1 MTRTGLNN
9 FSILISAVGFLPI
22 LQIGLLG
29 KANVGKS
36 TFFSAATETPVA
48 IGNFPFTTISPNV
61 GVAYVKS
68 ECACKHFGIAHKNDL
83 CVNGIRFIPVKLIDV
98 AGLVPGAHEG
108 KGLGNQFLDDARQA
122 EVLIHVVDIAGA
134 TDIQGQ
140 PVPIGSHDPLKDIEF
155 VNEEFDEWFLDIL
168 KREWDK
174 LTREIDQKRAKLT
187 DGIAKRFTGLGIKD
201 YHVQDVLQKL
211 GLVSK
216 NPKDWNDSDL
226 LTFVKDLRKNTK
238 PIIVAANK
246 ADLCKDLD
254 IVKKINE
261 PVILCSA
268 ETELLLRKASK
279 AGIVRYD
286 PGDESFSLVEGKEIL
301 PPQKKALDVVST
313 VFSKIHST
321 GVQKILNMAVFDLL
335 KFIVVYPVEDESK
348 LTNKDGDVLPDAKLL
363 PADSTAKDLAGMIH
377 ADIAKGFLH
386 AIDCKTK
393 QRIGGDHKLKNGDV
407 VKIVSTL
414 SRG

>member
-1 MTRTGLNN
+1 M
-9 FSILISAVGFLPI
+9 
-22 LQIGLLG
+22 QIGLLG

-48 IGNFPFTTISPNV
+48 TGNFPFTTIEPNI
-61 GVAYVKS
+61 GVAYVKAD
-68 ECACKHFGIAHKNDL
+68 CACKHFGIPHENPL
-83 CVNGIRFIPVKLIDV
+83 CVNKIRFIPVKLIDV

-140 PVPIGSHDPLKDIEF
+140 PVPIGTHDPLEDVEF
-155 VNEEFDEWFLDIL
+155 VRNEFDQWFVNIL
-168 KREWDK
+168 QRDWDK
-174 LTREIDQKRAKLT
+174 ITREIDQKRAKLT
-187 DGIAKRFTGLGIKD
+187 DGITKRFTGLGIKD
-201 YHVQDVLQKL
+201 FQVQEALQKL
-211 GLVSK
+211 NLISK
-216 NPKDWNDSDL
+216 NPKEWQETDIH
-226 LTFVKDLRKNTK
+226 TFVKELRKNTK
-238 PIIVAANK
+238 PIIIAANK
-246 ADLCKDLD
+246 ADLCQDLD
-254 IVKKINE
+254 VIKKITDSFVV
-261 PVILCSA
+261 PCSA

-279 AGIVRYD
+279 AGIVNYS
-286 PGDESFSLVEGKEIL
+286 PGEETFSVVDNKDIL
-301 PPQKKALDVVST
+301 PQQKKALEVVEG

-321 GVQKILNMAVFDLL
+321 GIQKILNNAVFDTL
-335 KFIVVYPVEDESK
+335 KFIVVYPVEDETK

-363 PADSTAKDLAGMIH
+363 PENSNAKDLAGLIH

-393 QRIGGDHKLKNGDV
+393 QRIGADHKLKNGDV
-407 VKIVSTL
+407 IKIVSTL

>member
-1 MTRTGLNN
+1 MW
-9 FSILISAVGFLPI
+9 V

-48 IGNFPFTTISPNV
+48 SGNFPFTTIEPNV
-61 GVAYVKS
+61 GIAYVQS
-68 ECACKHFGIAHKNDL
+68 DCACKHFDL
-83 CVNGIRFIPVKLIDV
+83 KHENPLCINGTRLIPIKLIDV

-122 EVLIHVVDIAGA
+122 EVLIHVVDIAGS

-140 PVPIGSHDPLKDIEF
+140 PVPVGTHDPLEDVVF
-155 VNEEFDEWFLDIL
+155 VQDEFDQWFADIL
-168 KREWDK
+168 TREWDK
-174 LTREIDQKRAKLT
+174 ITREIDQKRAKLT

-201 YHVQDVLQKL
+201 YQVHQVLQKL
-211 GLVSK
+211 ELISR
-216 NPKDWNDSDL
+216 NPKEWKNSDIQ
-226 LTFVKDLRKNTK
+226 TFVKELRKNTK
-238 PIIVAANK
+238 PMIIAANK
-246 ADLCKDLD
+246 ADLCQDLD
-254 IVKKINE
+254 IIKKISD

-279 AGIVRYD
+279 AGIVNYSS
-286 PGDESFSLVEGKEIL
+286 GDEDFKIIEGKEIL
-301 PPQKKALDVVST
+301 PPQQKALDLVKS
-313 VFSKIHST
+313 VFSKIPST
-321 GVQKILNMAVFDLL
+321 GIQKILNTAVFDSL
-335 KFIVVYPVEDESK
+335 KFIVVYPVEDETK
-348 LTNKDGDVLPDAKLL
+348 LTNKDGVILPDTKLL
-363 PADSTAKDLAGMIH
+363 PQDSTAKDLASLIH

-393 QRIGGDHKLKNGDV
+393 QRISGDQKLKNGDV
-407 VKIVSTL
+407 IKIVSTL